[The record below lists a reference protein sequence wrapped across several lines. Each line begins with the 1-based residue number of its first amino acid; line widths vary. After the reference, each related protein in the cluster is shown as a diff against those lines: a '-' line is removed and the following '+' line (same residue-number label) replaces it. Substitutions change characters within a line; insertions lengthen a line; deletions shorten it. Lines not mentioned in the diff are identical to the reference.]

1 MHTMFIKVPDREE
14 APNTFC
20 CCYSVAQSC
29 PTLRPHG
36 LHHARF
42 PCLSP
47 SPRAYSNSCH
57 GVGDAIQP
65 SHSLLSPSSPALNL
79 SQHHGLFQW
88 SVSQSNGAST
98 SASVLPMSIQG
109 WFPLGLTDL
118 ISVILDMLFNFSDPW
133 FSYLYK
139 GKLLTISQYCCKLF
153 ETIYASASLGPESLC
168 CFPNASENLKLK
180 GDVLSCQLLLL
191 TL

>member
-1 MHTMFIKVPDREE
+1 MV
-14 APNTFC
+14 
-20 CCYSVAQSC
+20 CCYSVAQLC
-29 PTLRPHG
+29 LTLCDPMDCSTPG
-36 LHHARF
+36 FPVLHHLLELAQT
-42 PCLSP
+42 
-47 SPRAYSNSCH
+47 H
-57 GVGDAIQP
+57 VHWVGDAIQP

>member
-1 MHTMFIKVPDREE
+1 MEPVIISRSKHWWRFS
-14 APNTFC
+14 
-20 CCYSVAQSC
+20 SVQLLSRVWFFVTPWTAAHQAS
-29 PTLRPHG
+29 LV
-36 LHHARF
+36 HHQLPEF
-42 PCLSP
+42 TQT
-47 SPRAYSNSCH
+47 H
-57 GVGDAIQP
+57 VHWVGDAIQP

>member
-65 SHSLLSPSSPALNL
+65 SCPLLSTSPAFNL
-79 SQHHGLFQW
+79 SQDQSSLMSWLFA
-88 SVSQSNGAST
+88 SDGQSNGAST
-98 SASVLPMSIQG
+98 SASVFPMNIQG
-109 WFPLGLTDL
+109 WFPLGLTGL
-118 ISVILDMLFNFSDPW
+118 ISMQSRGLSRGLS
-133 FSYLYK
+133 STTTRKYKLY
-139 GKLLTISQYCCKLF
+139 GDQPSLWSSSQICAWLWRK
-153 ETIYASASLGPESLC
+153 P
-168 CFPNASENLKLK
+168 
-180 GDVLSCQLLLL
+180 
-191 TL
+191 